1 MWNFLSFRLPFF
13 LLPTYVKMQ
22 YLLLFFIGGRKSNS
36 PFQIILV
43 KITAQKLKLK
53 LEALFRFIP
62 KFLECKPIK
71 SESRA
76 MFQKSSR
83 LLRII
88 DQENAMYIKKEDR
101 VTSCRNSESN
111 VNDWFE
117 KIVLCEVHDNCK
129 SKKFF
134 NSMLD
139 VFNEFSERTIVTH
152 THFVWFWHPNNSD
165 FSSNMH
171 HNTY

>member
-1 MWNFLSFRLPFF
+1 
-13 LLPTYVKMQ
+13 MQ

-76 MFQKSSR
+76 MFQKSTR
-83 LLRII
+83 LLRVIHFPG
-88 DQENAMYIKKEDR
+88 KKQCMKKSRIGLHPTVKARIMLMTDLR
-101 VTSCRNSESN
+101 
-111 VNDWFE
+111 
-117 KIVLCEVHDNCK
+117 IVLCEVHDNCK

-171 HNTY
+171 HNTYYLTGVQIFS

>member
-1 MWNFLSFRLPFF
+1 MELSKFSAPIF
-13 LLPTYVKMQ
+13 PITTYVKMQ

-88 DQENAMYIKKEDR
+88 DQENAMCIKKEDR
-101 VTSCRNSESN
+101 VTSYSKSEN
-111 VNDWFE
+111 DVND
-117 KIVLCEVHDNCK
+117 
-129 SKKFF
+129 
-134 NSMLD
+134 
-139 VFNEFSERTIVTH
+139 
-152 THFVWFWHPNNSD
+152 
-165 FSSNMH
+165 
-171 HNTY
+171 

>member
-1 MWNFLSFRLPFF
+1 MIDKDELYNNTTKMWNFLSFRLPFF

-62 KFLECKPIK
+62 KFFECRPIK

-88 DQENAMYIKKEDR
+88 DQENAMCIKKEDR
-101 VTSCRNSESN
+101 VTSYSKSEN
-111 VNDWFE
+111 DVNDWFE
-117 KIVLCEVHDNCK
+117 KLCYARFMIIAKVRNFLTAC
-129 SKKFF
+129 
-134 NSMLD
+134 
-139 VFNEFSERTIVTH
+139 
-152 THFVWFWHPNNSD
+152 
-165 FSSNMH
+165 
-171 HNTY
+171 